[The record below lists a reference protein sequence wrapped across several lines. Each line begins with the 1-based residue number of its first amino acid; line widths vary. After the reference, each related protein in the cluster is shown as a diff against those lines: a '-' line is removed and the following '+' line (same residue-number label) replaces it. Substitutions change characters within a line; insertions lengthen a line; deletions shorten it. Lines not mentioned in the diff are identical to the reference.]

1 MTRRLER
8 SSHLHAFAVAVAV
21 IVLWTTFAS
30 AQPAATGLARLN
42 FMLGEWQGTSRGEP
56 GEGKIE
62 RVCAKVLNDRF
73 IECRTTVTYPAQTAN
88 PKGEVHVD
96 RALFSYDKS
105 TKMLRLRQFHGEGF
119 VNTYAEG
126 GPLSFVT
133 TEIENIPAG
142 WRARET
148 YELSSPDSWSERFE
162 LAGPGKDFKLYSA
175 STLQRV
181 KTAASTGETKPA
193 TIAEQAA
200 EPLWRF
206 DTHG

>member
-1 MTRRLER
+1 MTRRFER
-8 SSHLHAFAVAVAV
+8 SLRPRVFAVAVTG

-30 AQPAATGLARLN
+30 AQSAATGLARLD

-73 IECRTTVTYPAQTAN
+73 IECRTTVTYPAQAAN

-105 TKMLRLRQFHGEGF
+105 TKKLRLRQFHGEGF
-119 VNTYAEG
+119 VNTYAESD
-126 GPLSFVT
+126 PLSFVT

-148 YELSSPDSWSERFE
+148 YELASPDSWSERFE
-162 LAGPGKDFKLYSA
+162 LAGPGKEFKPYSTSA
-175 STLQRV
+175 LQRV
-181 KTAASTGETKPA
+181 KAAASTGDTKAA
-193 TIAEQAA
+193 TRAEQPAD
-200 EPLWRF
+200 PLWRF

>member
-1 MTRRLER
+1 MTRRFER
-8 SSHLHAFAVAVAV
+8 SSYPHICVVAVAV
-21 IVLWTTFAS
+21 IALWTTFAS
-30 AQPAATGLARLN
+30 GQTAATGLARLD

-62 RVCAKVLNDRF
+62 RLCAKVLNDRF
-73 IECRTTVTYPAQTAN
+73 IECRTTVTYPPQAAN

-96 RALFSYDKS
+96 RTLFSYDKS
-105 TKMLRLRQFHGEGF
+105 TKKLRLRQFHGEGF

-126 GPLSFVT
+126 DPLSFVT
-133 TEIENIPAG
+133 TEIENIPPG

-175 STLQRV
+175 TTLQRM
-181 KTAASTGETKPA
+181 KAAASAGVTRPA
-193 TIAEQAA
+193 TPAEQPAD
-200 EPLWRF
+200 PLWRF